1 MFHESPVQEKTGLR
15 EEIMMTKSRQTAKN
29 ASLRCLLRILAS
41 FWLLLAV
48 DVAPKAS
55 DHGDTP
61 FLVGLGAHEARI
73 TGFHAFTRGDRL
85 VLALSSNPAIP
96 SSVTSYEFPANL
108 IFEILIDNDS
118 PVSVDDP
125 LGIGGTVIE
134 PSRIHEDHIFRIT
147 FNDHTP
153 RVHHLPRSRGPQQ
166 PGADD
171 LLFFAGLR
179 DDPFIRGPRIGKN
192 VAAIVLEVP
201 LASVLGDQSTLLIW
215 ATSMIRDVET
225 PNGRIADSA
234 ALPLRNQFP
243 ENLVLNDLHP
253 HLHRKKTGLAPDVMI
268 FDTLQPAAFPNG
280 RDLADDVVDL
290 VGDPRPLGNDDPFP
304 SENDVP
310 FLNEFPYLAQPH
322 AP

>member
-1 MFHESPVQEKTGLR
+1 
-15 EEIMMTKSRQTAKN
+15 MMTRSRQTAREV
-29 ASLRCLLRILAS
+29 SLRRLLRMLAA
-41 FWLLLAV
+41 FWLLFVVTAS
-48 DVAPKAS
+48 PRAS

-73 TGFHAFTRGDRL
+73 TGLHAFTRGDRL
-85 VLALSSNPAIP
+85 VLVLSTNPAIP

-125 LGIGGTVIE
+125 LGIGGTVLE
-134 PSRIHEDHIFRIT
+134 PSRIREDHIFRIT
-147 FNDHTP
+147 FDDHTP
-153 RVHHLPRSRGPQQ
+153 RVQHLPRSGRPPE

-192 VAAIVLEVP
+192 VASIVLEVP
-201 LASVLGDQSTLLIW
+201 LSSVLEDQSTLLIW

-243 ENLVLNDLHP
+243 ENLALNDLHP
-253 HLHRKKTGLAPDVMI
+253 RLHRKKTGLAPDVMI
-268 FDTLQPAAFPNG
+268 FDTSQPAAFPNG

-304 SENDVP
+304 AENDVP
-310 FLNEFPYLAQPH
+310 FLDEFPYLAQPH